1 MARCIDADKTLA
13 ELDEFFDTHYWQNT
27 ALIDGVMRIVNN
39 QKPAEE
45 NGDRYVETMKGI
57 AEFSHRDP
65 ELGHIRADELLVE
78 FLRAKGYKDLANVFE
93 EVSKWYS

>member
-39 QKPAEE
+39 QKPADVVPVVHAHWEMYRDE
-45 NGDRYVETMKGI
+45 NNNTYGNYACTNCKSIQGLTRYKFCPMCG
-57 AEFSHRDP
+57 
-65 ELGHIRADELLVE
+65 
-78 FLRAKGYKDLANVFE
+78 AKMDE
-93 EVSKWYS
+93 EVSE